1 MHKLP
6 KRFRFGMAL
15 LGASLLVG
23 CTPKTTVLS
32 RLPQT
37 SPPAIRTLTPD
48 DQLRRADQI
57 DRDVLS
63 DQRQDIRREQLRRDA
78 NTQTVIIDHDE

>member
-1 MHKLP
+1 MHKLR
-6 KRFRFGMAL
+6 KAFRLGTAL

-23 CTPKTTVLS
+23 CSPKTTVLS
-32 RLPQT
+32 RLPRT

-48 DQLRRADQI
+48 EQFRRADQV
-57 DRDVLS
+57 DRDVLI
-63 DQRQDIRREQLRRDA
+63 DQRQDIRREQLRRGA